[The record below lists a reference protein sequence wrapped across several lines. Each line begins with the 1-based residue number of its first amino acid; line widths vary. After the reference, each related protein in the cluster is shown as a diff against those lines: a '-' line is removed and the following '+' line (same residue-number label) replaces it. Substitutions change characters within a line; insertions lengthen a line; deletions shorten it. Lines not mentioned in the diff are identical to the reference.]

1 MGNKN
6 HKYDIDLKFGEKN
19 ENSLEKILRFGK
31 VEIKTER
38 DIWKKT
44 GNICIEIRQN
54 GNPSGL
60 STTSADYWA
69 HILSFNNEI
78 EGVLMFPIAQLKSR
92 LKQLI
97 LLKRVREVKGGD
109 DNKSTLLLVPL
120 REVFYED
127 KIS

>member
-6 HKYDIDLKFGEKN
+6 HKYDIDLEFGEKN
-19 ENSLEKILRFGK
+19 EKSLEKILRFGK
-31 VEIKTER
+31 IEVKTER

-69 HILSFNNEI
+69 HILSFKNEI
-78 EGVLMFPIAQLKSR
+78 EGVLMFPIAELKSR

-120 REVFYED
+120 REVFYEN

>member
-120 REVFYED
+120 KEIWYEN

>member
-6 HKYDIDLKFGEKN
+6 HKYDIDLEFGEKN
-19 ENSLEKILRFGK
+19 EKSLEKILRFGK
-31 VEIKTER
+31 IEVKTER

-78 EGVLMFPIAQLKSR
+78 EGILMFPIAQLKSR

-120 REVFYED
+120 KEIWYEN

>member
-6 HKYDIDLKFGEKN
+6 HKYDMDLKFGEAN

-31 VEIKTER
+31 VEVKTER

-54 GNPSGL
+54 GHPSGL

-78 EGVLMFPIAQLKSR
+78 ESVLIFPIAQLKSR

-120 REVFYED
+120 KEVFYED
-127 KIS
+127 KVS

>member
-1 MGNKN
+1 MSDNF
-6 HKYDIDLKFGEKN
+6 DIDLD
-19 ENSLEKILRFGK
+19 FGK
-31 VEIKTER
+31 IYEQKVKDIFEGKGGIEVKTER
-38 DIWKKT
+38 GAWKQT
-44 GNICIEIRQN
+44 GNIAIEIRYK

>member
-44 GNICIEIRQN
+44 GNICIEIRQQ
-54 GNPSGL
+54 GNPSGV

-78 EGVLMFPIAQLKSR
+78 EGVLMFPIAQLKTR

-97 LLKRVREVKGGD
+97 LSKRVREVKGGD

-120 REVFYED
+120 KEIWYENQ
-127 KIS
+127 IS

>member
-109 DNKSTLLLVPL
+109 DNKSTILLVPL

>member
-19 ENSLEKILRFGK
+19 EDSLEKILRFGK
-31 VEIKTER
+31 IEVKTER

-60 STTSADYWA
+60 STTKADHWA

-78 EGVLMFPIAQLKSR
+78 EGVLMFPIAQLKTR

-97 LLKRVREVKGGD
+97 LSKRVREVKGGD

-120 REVFYED
+120 KEIWYENQ
-127 KIS
+127 IS

>member
-6 HKYDIDLKFGEKN
+6 HKYDIDLEFGEKN
-19 ENSLEKILRFGK
+19 EKSLEKILRFGK
-31 VEIKTER
+31 IEVKTER

-69 HILSFNNEI
+69 HILSFKNEI
-78 EGVLMFPIAQLKSR
+78 EGVLMFPIAELKSR

-109 DNKSTLLLVPL
+109 DNTSDIILAPISTLILLNKK
-120 REVFYED
+120 F
-127 KIS
+127 